1 MNISWRSRGPSQND
15 PPVIAGEWAALS
27 HKDQQILVTG
37 YSGSPKGFPHCD
49 EVGHQLKTTIHEDGS
64 QTVHCVRT
72 THAEQNAIVQAAKL
86 GVPIAGGTVYSRMT
100 PCAVCAKMI
109 VNADIVRVVCEQRY
123 HAGSESEE
131 MFHQAGIKVDFFDT
145 RSRSTNINDRGRKEV
160 LGGRR

>member
-1 MNISWRSRGPSQND
+1 MAQEKYLRPSWDEYFMEVVRAVAKRSTCDRGRMGC
-15 PPVIAGEWAALS
+15 VIAR
-27 HKDQQILVTG
+27 DQQVLVTG

-109 VNADIVRVVCEQRY
+109 VNADIVRVVCEKRY
-123 HAGSESEE
+123 HAGGESEA
-131 MFHQAGIKVDFFDT
+131 MFSQAGIKIDFFDEA
-145 RSRSTNINDRGRKEV
+145 IAVYKDQ
-160 LGGRR
+160 

>member
-1 MNISWRSRGPSQND
+1 M
-15 PPVIAGEWAALS
+15 
-27 HKDQQILVTG
+27 TG

-109 VNADIVRVVCEQRY
+109 VNADILRVVCEKDITLAAKAKKCSAR
-123 HAGSESEE
+123 
-131 MFHQAGIKVDFFDT
+131 AGIKLDFFD
-145 RSRSTNINDRGRKEV
+145 DEV
-160 LGGRR
+160 AKYEYQ